1 MPRKKQLTPVP
12 GARPQLR
19 KRAPRD
25 WSRAKAAKFLSVL
38 AATCNVSEACRES
51 GVPMTVVYRQRKK
64 DAAFRAGWVDAIAQ
78 GYSRLEM
85 ILLDRAFNGTEKII
99 FKKDGSEERMLEYPN
114 HIGLQLLKLHRE
126 TAIEADTEMTPDEM
140 NEIRERVIR
149 KLQRLRERD
158 EAQDAGAREPE
169 ARELRGSD
177 GPCDADADKCRPRPA
192 AEGRD

>member
-25 WSRAKAAKFLSVL
+25 WSREKASKFLSVL
-38 AATCNVSEACRES
+38 AATCNVSEACRVS
-51 GVPMTVVYRQRKK
+51 GVPMTVAYRQRKK

-85 ILLDRAFNGTEKII
+85 ILLDRAFNGTERIVTR
-99 FKKDGSEERMLEYPN
+99 KDGSEERMLEYPN
-114 HIGLQLLKLHRE
+114 HIGLQLLKMHRD
-126 TAIEADTEMTPDEM
+126 TAIEADAEMTAEEM

-149 KLQRLRERD
+149 KLERVRERD
-158 EAQDAGAREPE
+158 EAQEAGSLEP
-169 ARELRGSD
+169 RSLGLRGND
-177 GPCDADADKCRPRPA
+177 EPCDDHAQERRRGPA
-192 AEGRD
+192 ARGDH